1 MLTQDQIA
9 AIYEKAIDNQ
19 PAAGLDVTEADKDV
33 SRALDAY
40 CSALQYETFL
50 WAYELGYKAGRTAD
64 QMPGED
70 DPTMQEQ
77 DEDEAERSE
86 EEGWI

>member
-1 MLTQDQIA
+1 MLTPEQIVA
-9 AIYEKAIDNQ
+9 AYEAAQENQ

-33 SRALDAY
+33 NRALDAY

-50 WAYELGYKAGRTAD
+50 WAYELGYNAGRAD
-64 QMPGED
+64 LTETPEPDED
-70 DPTMQEQ
+70 D
-77 DEDEAERSE
+77 AERG